1 MTPSSKQSST
11 TTDRKV
17 GCAPRVVAWPQDA
30 DGGELSPADELSV
43 APVSVSPV
51 SQVDRQ
57 PRRYRY
63 EWALFAD
70 WCVAA
75 DTSPLPAS
83 PIVIAE
89 FLADNP
95 AGDAVQ
101 IRRVSAIN
109 RHHRAAGA
117 VAPGTA
123 TTLRLALDSVRAERV
138 RRRSDALL
146 PLACELPTVGGIEAL
161 FGRRDAVLLMLAGAG
176 LSYTAISM
184 LTCDVVSLDG
194 DDLWIAGDHRLRI
207 HAVTAA
213 PGQSAAA
220 LWERWYQVL
229 QFADRYPSTALLTE
243 HLANDGGFSDASSWS
258 DYTGPVAVPIDRWGH
273 MPFPVDAMSAAAIAG
288 LVTAHQTGASVRRIS
303 RTSARPRRP
312 GDTDDPDN
320 GGADD
325 VGGVDVGGD
334 ASPVLDDGY
343 YDAGIA
349 ARRRA
354 HDELSGVTD
363 LFDDV
368 EDRIEQLLQR
378 TLDIL
383 GDADLNRTPSL

>member
-1 MTPSSKQSST
+1 
-11 TTDRKV
+11 
-17 GCAPRVVAWPQDA
+17 
-30 DGGELSPADELSV
+30 
-43 APVSVSPV
+43 
-51 SQVDRQ
+51 
-57 PRRYRY
+57 
-63 EWALFAD
+63 
-70 WCVAA
+70 
-75 DTSPLPAS
+75 
-83 PIVIAE
+83 
-89 FLADNP
+89 
-95 AGDAVQ
+95 
-101 IRRVSAIN
+101 
-109 RHHRAAGA
+109 
-117 VAPGTA
+117 
-123 TTLRLALDSVRAERV
+123 
-138 RRRSDALL
+138 
-146 PLACELPTVGGIEAL
+146 
-161 FGRRDAVLLMLAGAG
+161 
-176 LSYTAISM
+176 
-184 LTCDVVSLDG
+184 
-194 DDLWIAGDHRLRI
+194 
-207 HAVTAA
+207 
-213 PGQSAAA
+213 
-220 LWERWYQVL
+220 
-229 QFADRYPSTALLTE
+229 
-243 HLANDGGFSDASSWS
+243 
-258 DYTGPVAVPIDRWGH
+258 